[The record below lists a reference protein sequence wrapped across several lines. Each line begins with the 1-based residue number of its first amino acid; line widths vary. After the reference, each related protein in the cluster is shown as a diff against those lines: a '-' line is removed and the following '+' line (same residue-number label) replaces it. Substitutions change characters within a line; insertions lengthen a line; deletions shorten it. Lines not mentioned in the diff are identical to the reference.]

1 MVLVV
6 LVVEG
11 GGGGGGDG
19 GFGSPLSSKSCGLW
33 TLLSATLS
41 LTVNETLK
49 RLSALAILMHESFW
63 WWLCF
68 RLSFLFKKSWF
79 VVRTLTL

>member
-11 GGGGGGDG
+11 GGGGS

-33 TLLSATLS
+33 TLLSVTLS

-49 RLSALAILMHESFW
+49 RLSALAILMQESFW
-63 WWLCF
+63 WWWWCF
-68 RLSFLFKKSWF
+68 RLSFLFKKAWF
-79 VVRTLTL
+79 VVWTLTL